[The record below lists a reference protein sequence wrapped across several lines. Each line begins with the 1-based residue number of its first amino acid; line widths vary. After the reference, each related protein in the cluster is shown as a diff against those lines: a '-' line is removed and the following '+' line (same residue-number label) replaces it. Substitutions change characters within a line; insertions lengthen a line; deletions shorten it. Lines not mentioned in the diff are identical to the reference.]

1 MQHLIYS
8 SNTDNA
14 VLKDLGPYK
23 QKSSDNSLLGFISFE
38 SEQVTQTITFG
49 QRIEIAPEIIN
60 SSISQSDFGQIQE
73 VEIEPKLA

>member
-8 SNTDNA
+8 SNTENA
-14 VLKDLGPYK
+14 ILKDLGPYK

-49 QRIEIAPEIIN
+49 QRIEIAPQIIN
-60 SSISQSDFGQIQE
+60 SSISQSDFIQVE
-73 VEIEPKLA
+73 ETEIEPQKA